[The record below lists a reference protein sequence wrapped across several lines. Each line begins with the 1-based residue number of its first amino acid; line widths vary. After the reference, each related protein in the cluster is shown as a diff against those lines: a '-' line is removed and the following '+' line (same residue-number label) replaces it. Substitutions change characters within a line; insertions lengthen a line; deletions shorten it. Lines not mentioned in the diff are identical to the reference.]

1 MATHKVDVAI
11 TTASNLSVATAPS
24 RGPNS
29 WNYFYIALGFAL
41 SIWGTIIE
49 MLDFL
54 HFPYNVL
61 LYVVTGA
68 GLVWLFL
75 FNGWF
80 QNKLIG
86 WKNSY
91 ENRPENRSE

>member
-1 MATHKVDVAI
+1 MAMATDKADVVEGAI
-11 TTASNLSVATAPS
+11 ATDKPDPFVK

-41 SIWGTIIE
+41 SIWGTIIQ
-49 MLDFL
+49 MVDVLR
-54 HFPYNVL
+54 FPCNVL

-91 ENRPENRSE
+91 ENTPR

>member
-1 MATHKVDVAI
+1 MATHKVDVAT
-11 TTASNLSVATAPS
+11 TTASSLSVATVPS
-24 RGPNS
+24 RGPIS

-41 SIWGTIIE
+41 SIWGTIIQ
-49 MLDFL
+49 MMDFL

-68 GLVWLFL
+68 GLFWLFL
-75 FNGWF
+75 FSRF
-80 QNKLIG
+80 RNKLIG